1 MYKKQ
6 TLELMTKVQK
16 FMSHFLFN
24 IQSQIL
30 GNVDVEF
37 NKWQSMREEITELHK
52 RTNYVEIFLKRNEY
66 QVEIDD
72 MKRYLNKHVYFFE
85 EDCFFSQIKSQV
97 YERVRDEMM
106 KVLSVFD
113 FVQNESV
120 IQQFDEL
127 LETER
132 VEELQRLMQE

>member
-1 MYKKQ
+1 
-6 TLELMTKVQK
+6 
-16 FMSHFLFN
+16 
-24 IQSQIL
+24 
-30 GNVDVEF
+30 
-37 NKWQSMREEITELHK
+37 
-52 RTNYVEIFLKRNEY
+52 
-66 QVEIDD
+66 
-72 MKRYLNKHVYFFE
+72 
-85 EDCFFSQIKSQV
+85 
-97 YERVRDEMM
+97 MM

>member
-1 MYKKQ
+1 
-6 TLELMTKVQK
+6 
-16 FMSHFLFN
+16 MSHFLFN

-85 EDCFFSQIKSQV
+85 EDCFFS
-97 YERVRDEMM
+97 
-106 KVLSVFD
+106 
-113 FVQNESV
+113 
-120 IQQFDEL
+120 
-127 LETER
+127 
-132 VEELQRLMQE
+132 